1 MVFLRGERFL
11 VGKYHKLQPKKY
23 RPYQIIQKIN
33 DNAYVVALPG
43 SMRILKTFNVA
54 DIFPYYSSEE
64 PIYPDIPTNSRRN
77 FSLMGETNAEHMAS
91 EYMER
96 WDRNR

>member
-54 DIFPYYSSEE
+54 DIFPYYASEE
-64 PIYPDIPTNSRRN
+64 PIYPDIPINSRSS
-77 FSLMGETNAEHMAS
+77 FSQVGETNAKQVALD
-91 EYMER
+91 YMEK
-96 WDRNR
+96 WDRS